1 MKVRK
6 IFALTALCA
15 VVAVSIFG
23 VYRKNQHTNATGTI
37 AVSASFYPLYD
48 FARNVGGSHVTA
60 TNITPAGAEPHDYEP
75 SAQAIVQAQKSAVF
89 IYNGGTLEPWANKFV
104 KDYQHVVVKASADVA
119 LRTATIEG
127 QSNVKDPH
135 FWLDPVLAQQI
146 VRNIRDGLIQA
157 DPKHSADYTKN
168 AADYIA
174 KLQLLDQQFKTGLS
188 SCQQHTII
196 TSHEAFGYVA
206 ARYHFDVQAIAGL
219 SPDTEPSANKL
230 AELTQTAREQNI
242 HYIFFESL
250 VSPRLADTIAQ
261 EVGAKT
267 LVFDPLEGLTNEA
280 QKQGQNY
287 LSVQRQNLAAL
298 RTALAC
304 N

>member
-1 MKVRK
+1 MVGL
-6 IFALTALCA
+6 A
-15 VVAVSIFG
+15 IFG
-23 VYRKNQHTNATGTI
+23 IYHKNKSAQSTANLQVT
-37 AVSASFYPLYD
+37 ASFYPLYD
-48 FARNVGGSHVTA
+48 FARNVGGSYVTV

-75 SAQAIVQAQKSAVF
+75 SAQELARAQQSDVF
-89 IYNGGTLEPWANKFV
+89 IYDGGTLEPWASKFLT
-104 KDYQHVVVKASADVA
+104 DYPHVAVKASTDVP
-119 LRTATIEG
+119 LKTATIEG
-127 QSNVKDPH
+127 KSGVKDPH

-146 VRNIRDGLIQA
+146 VRNIAAGFSKA
-157 DPKHSADYTKN
+157 DPAHAGAYDRNASA
-168 AADYIA
+168 YIA
-174 KLQLLDQQFKTGLS
+174 KLQDLDQQFSAGLS

-206 ARYHFDVQAIAGL
+206 ARYNFTALAIAGL
-219 SPDTEPSANKL
+219 SPDNEPSAGKL
-230 AELTQTAREQNI
+230 AELTNLARAQNI

-287 LSVQRQNLAAL
+287 ISVQRQNLAAL

-304 N
+304 Q

>member
-1 MKVRK
+1 MKPHK
-6 IFALTALCA
+6 IVALAGL
-15 VVAVSIFG
+15 VVLVGLLAFG
-23 VYRKNQHTNATGTI
+23 MYRKNQSTQPTNHVS
-37 AVSASFYPLYD
+37 VSASFYPLYD
-48 FARNVGGSHVTA
+48 FARNVGGSHVSV

-75 SAQAIVQAQKSAVF
+75 SAQDLVQAQKSAVF
-89 IYNGGTLEPWANKFV
+89 LYNGGTMEPWTDKFV
-104 KDYQHVVVKASADVA
+104 KDYQHVVVKASSGIA
-119 LRTATIEG
+119 LHTATLEG
-127 QSNVKDPH
+127 ESGVKDPH

-146 VRNIRDGLIQA
+146 VRNIRDGLIKA
-157 DPKHSADYTKN
+157 DPKHRVDYTKN
-168 AADYIA
+168 AAAYIA
-174 KLQLLDQQFKTGLS
+174 KLQTLDRAFSTGLQQ
-188 SCQQHTII
+188 CQQHTII

-206 ARYHFDVQAIAGL
+206 ARYHFTAQSIAGL
-219 SPDTEPSANKL
+219 SPDSEPSAGKM
-230 AELTQTAREQNI
+230 AELAQLARQQNI

-287 LSVQRQNLAAL
+287 LSVQQQNLAAL

-304 N
+304 H

>member
-1 MKVRK
+1 MKLHK
-6 IFALTALCA
+6 IFALAGLCA
-15 VVAVSIFG
+15 VVGLLIFG
-23 VYRKNQHTNATGTI
+23 VYRKNRSTQS
-37 AVSASFYPLYD
+37 VSSVSVTASFYPLYD
-48 FARNVGGSHVTA
+48 FARNVGGSHVSV

-75 SAQAIVQAQKSAVF
+75 SAQDLVRAQKSDVF
-89 IYNGGTLEPWANKFV
+89 IYNGGALEPWTDKFV
-104 KDYQHVVVKASADVA
+104 KDYQQVSVKASTGVA
-119 LRTATIEG
+119 LHAATLEG
-127 QSNVKDPH
+127 ESNVKDPH

-146 VRNIRDGLIQA
+146 VRTIRDGLIKA
-157 DPKHSADYTKN
+157 DPQHAKDYQGN
-168 AADYIA
+168 AAAYIA
-174 KLQLLDQQFKTGLS
+174 KLQALNQQFSAGLQH
-188 SCQQHTII
+188 CQQHTII

-206 ARYHFDVQAIAGL
+206 SRYNFTAQSIAGL
-219 SPDTEPSANKL
+219 SPDSEPSAGKM
-230 AELTQTAREQNI
+230 AELTTLARTQNI

-280 QKQGQNY
+280 QKQGKNY

-304 N
+304 Q